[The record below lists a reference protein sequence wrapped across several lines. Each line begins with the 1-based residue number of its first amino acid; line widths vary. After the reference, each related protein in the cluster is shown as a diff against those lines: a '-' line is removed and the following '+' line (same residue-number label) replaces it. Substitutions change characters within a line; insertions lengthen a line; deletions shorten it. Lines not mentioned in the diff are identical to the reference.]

1 MKTTLKILGLSMLL
15 ILSCNKDDDATGFT
29 PTLPAITQVG
39 ANTFGC
45 YAGNTLITPRNGTGT
60 FNSTDRGMRLWG
72 GGISPEI
79 TYNEIDVHDYKSER
93 TSSVLIHVQA
103 LHANGSGE
111 YPILESNGQA
121 NIDGPD
127 HTHVFC
133 RIWKNETE
141 GYQYYLSIAN
151 TGNVN
156 VSKYDFDA
164 GIVSGTF
171 SCEARNFQTPY
182 DTIQITQG
190 RFDINGFTLPEKIF
204 Q

>member
-1 MKTTLKILGLSMLL
+1 M
-15 ILSCNKDDDATGFT
+15 LSCNKDDDASGFV
-29 PTLPAITQVG
+29 PTLPAITQIG

-45 YAGNTLITPRNGTGT
+45 SAGNVLITPRNGTGT
-60 FNSTDRGMRLWG
+60 FNSTDEGMILWG
-72 GGISPEI
+72 GGITPEI
-79 TYNEIDVHDYKSER
+79 TYHEIDVHDYKSVR
-93 TSSVLIHVQA
+93 TSSVLIHIQA
-103 LHANGSGE
+103 LHENGEGI
-111 YPILESNGQA
+111 YPILESNGQ
-121 NIDGPD
+121 NSIDGPD
-127 HTHVFC
+127 HTHIFC

-156 VSKYDFDA
+156 VSRYDVDA

-190 RFDINGFTLPEKIF
+190 RFDINGFTLPEKVF